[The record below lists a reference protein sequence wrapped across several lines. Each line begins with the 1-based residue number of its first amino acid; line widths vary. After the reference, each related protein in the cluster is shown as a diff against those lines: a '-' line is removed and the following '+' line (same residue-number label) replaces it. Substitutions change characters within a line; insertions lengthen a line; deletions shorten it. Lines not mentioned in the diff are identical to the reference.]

1 MKLAISGKGGTG
13 KTTLAGVLAWVYANE
28 GRKVLAVDADPDAN
42 LASALGFPRQMTE
55 SLTPLAE
62 MKELVEERTGV
73 KPGSIGSLFVLN
85 PRVDDIPDKYCVEH
99 RGVKLLVAGTIKG
112 GGTGCFCPENA
123 LLKSLLRH
131 LLLER
136 DEVVIVDM
144 EAGIEHLG
152 RGTASGVDALI
163 VVVEPG
169 HRSLQTA
176 ASIRKLAGDLGINRV
191 LVVGNKI
198 RSPSDRKFILSQ
210 VPQREILGFISYS
223 PLILQSDLEDR
234 SPADVDPNVIK
245 EVAEIRDRL
254 ENMISGHQTS

>member
-1 MKLAISGKGGTG
+1 
-13 KTTLAGVLAWVYANE
+13 
-28 GRKVLAVDADPDAN
+28 
-42 LASALGFPRQMTE
+42 
-55 SLTPLAE
+55 
-62 MKELVEERTGV
+62 
-73 KPGSIGSLFVLN
+73 
-85 PRVDDIPDKYCVEH
+85 
-99 RGVKLLVAGTIKG
+99 
-112 GGTGCFCPENA
+112 
-123 LLKSLLRH
+123 
-131 LLLER
+131 
-136 DEVVIVDM
+136 M

-254 ENMISGHQTS
+254 ENMIRGHQTS

>member
-13 KTTLAGVLAWVYANE
+13 KTTLAGVLARVYANE

-62 MKELVEERTGV
+62 MKELIEQRTGV
-73 KPGSIGSLFVLN
+73 KPGSIGSFFVLN

-234 SPADVDPNVIK
+234 SPADVDPKVVK

-254 ENMISGHQTS
+254 ENMINREQTR